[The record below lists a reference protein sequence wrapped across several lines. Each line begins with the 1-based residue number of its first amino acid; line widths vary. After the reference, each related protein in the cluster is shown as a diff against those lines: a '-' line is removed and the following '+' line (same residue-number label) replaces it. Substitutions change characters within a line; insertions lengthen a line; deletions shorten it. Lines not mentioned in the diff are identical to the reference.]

1 MSNVKENIKD
11 ELMLKGV
18 ELFVLIMENKTENEQ
33 KFYFN
38 KMSMIANLYSFSL
51 LVTILVMSYVTF
63 AVETNKLALVLSIGF
78 VFMWLF
84 FKARKQSNK
93 LKIMEMY
100 MEESNSLRKSAQI
113 KEAKED
119 EKFQIMRKHMRTL
132 LKEIENNKKE
142 MLSSWVD

>member
-38 KMSMIANLYSFSL
+38 KMNMIANLYSFSL

-63 AVETNKLALVLSIGF
+63 AVEANKLALVLSIGF

>member
-63 AVETNKLALVLSIGF
+63 AVEANKLALVLSIAF

>member
-11 ELMLKGV
+11 ELMLKGI

-33 KFYFN
+33 KFYFD
-38 KMSMIANLYSFSL
+38 KMKMMANLYSFSL
-51 LVTILVMSYVTF
+51 LVTILAMSYVTF
-63 AVETNKLALVLSIGF
+63 AVEANKLALVLSIGF

-84 FKARKQSNK
+84 FKAKKQANK

-113 KEAKED
+113 KESKED
-119 EKFQIMRKHMRTL
+119 EEFKIMRKHMRTL
-132 LKEIENNKKE
+132 LKEIENKKKE
-142 MLSSWVD
+142 MLSTWVD